1 MARTASFCSGASLKA
16 LERLG
21 RTKGYCLV
29 GCNYTGV
36 TAFFVREDL
45 AADRFAALSPQK
57 TITSRLVTSSGCP
70 TATPLAS
77 GRLSS
82 DEI

>member
-36 TAFFVREDL
+36 TAFFVRENQ
-45 AADRFAALSPQK
+45 AAERFAAPF
-57 TITSRLVTSSGCP
+57 TSENHYEPSRYFVRMPNGHPAGFGPLVVG
-70 TATPLAS
+70 
-77 GRLSS
+77 
-82 DEI
+82 